1 MVILICIFSWIF
13 HAICTCFDSY
23 SSYYTYNKYFS
34 CPCVYIFISVCVWPV
49 ALNIRVGIHPGGGYW
64 FAANLSPNVSL
75 PFLQLFHHFDCWR
88 LFVSIV
94 MISIFLLTLVCNM

>member
-1 MVILICIFSWIF
+1 MQFVHVLIHIAVTIHITSISLVHVFI
-13 HAICTCFDSY
+13 Y
-23 SSYYTYNKYFS
+23 SSL
-34 CPCVYIFISVCVWPV
+34 CVWLV